1 MKKELK
7 KLVKACYMNKT
18 QDFSE
23 DEVKVIWDPSKTWS
37 EATKDDPDELYL
49 YKYPGSNA
57 LYIKY
62 NGVKVLVNITMK
74 DFD

>member
-1 MKKELK
+1 MKTLNKTVTAK
-7 KLVKACYMNKT
+7 YMNKT

-23 DEVKVIWDPSKTWS
+23 DEVKVIWDPTKTWT
-37 EATKDDPDELYL
+37 EATKNDPDELYL
-49 YKYPGSNA
+49 YKYPSSNA

-62 NGVKVLVNITMK
+62 NGVKILVNITMK